1 LESWPIN
8 PGDIAVLV
16 VLLISALLA
25 FARGFVREMLSIAG
39 WIGAAFATI
48 LGLPHATPY
57 AEQYLG
63 EGLIATLAAG
73 AAIFV
78 VTLIV
83 LSVAGHYLAK
93 LVQGS
98 AMNAVDRSLGFV
110 FGLVRGGVLVVLVW
124 LLFSWLIPT
133 DSRPVWVAEARSLP
147 LLERGAD
154 WMRGMVPGDTLDQG
168 TRAADSLR
176 EQAEDGIEA
185 ADRLRQ
191 LQQPQPRAEDGGGE
205 TGYDDA
211 TRDDMGRLIDETEQ

>member
-8 PGDIAVLV
+8 PGDLAVLA

-39 WIGAAFATI
+39 WIGAAAATVF
-48 LGLPHATPY
+48 GLPFALPY
-57 AEQYLG
+57 AEQALG
-63 EGLIATLAAG
+63 EGLVATLAAG
-73 AAIFV
+73 TALFV
-78 VTLIV
+78 VTLVV

-110 FGLVRGGVLVVLVW
+110 FGLGRGAVLVILAW
-124 LLFSWLIPT
+124 LLFSWLIPS
-133 DSRPVWVAEARSLP
+133 DSRPAWVAEARALP
-147 LLERGAD
+147 LVERGAD
-154 WMRGMVPGDTLDQG
+154 WMRDMVPGETLDRG

-176 EQAEDGIEA
+176 DQAEGGAEA
-185 ADRLRQ
+185 VDRLRA
-191 LQQPQPRAEDGGGE
+191 LQAPQPPAAEDGGE

-211 TRDDMGRLIDETEQ
+211 ARGDLGRLIDETEQ